1 MTWNRSDLAAGLIFL
16 GIGSVL
22 AVYALATLEIGSAAT
37 MGPGFFPL
45 ALCVILIVLGAGIL
59 FSARNH
65 EAEPAAPI
73 NWRGVIFVLA
83 APIAFG
89 MTLRSLGL
97 VPSLAIAMTLAVAA
111 SRHIGFSRGAAI
123 VTGMT
128 AFCVAVFYYGL
139 RVPVELVNSGLF
151 H

>member
-1 MTWNRSDLAAGLIFL
+1 MTWNRADVAAGLIFL

-22 AVYALATLEIGSAAT
+22 AAYALATLEIGSAAA

-59 FSARNH
+59 FSARND
-65 EAEPAAPI
+65 EAEPAPPI
-73 NWRGVIFVLA
+73 NWRAVIFVMA
-83 APIAFG
+83 APVAFG

-111 SRHIGFSRGAAI
+111 SRNIGPSRGAVI